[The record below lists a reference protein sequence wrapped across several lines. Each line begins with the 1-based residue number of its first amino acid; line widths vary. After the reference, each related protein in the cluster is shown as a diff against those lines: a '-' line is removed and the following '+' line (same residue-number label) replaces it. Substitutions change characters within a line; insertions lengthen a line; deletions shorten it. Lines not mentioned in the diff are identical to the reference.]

1 MLKTRVMPCLLL
13 RNAGLVKT
21 VRFADPVYVGDPIN
35 TVRIYNEKEVDELIF
50 LDIMATPNGKPPQF
64 AMVAEIATECFMPF
78 AYGGG
83 VRTAEDAKQLF
94 SAGAEKVAV
103 NSAAFDRPELVTEIA
118 TRFGNQSVIA
128 SIDVKKKLLG
138 RYEVFTNGGKRAT
151 GQDPV
156 AYAVRMQELGAGEI
170 LLTSIDRDGV
180 MKGYDV
186 ELIRTVARAVDVP
199 VIACGGAGR
208 IEDFAEAVNAGAS
221 AVAAGSMVVYQ
232 GPHRAV
238 LTNFPTK
245 AELSR
250 VLDLRHS
257 QSIKAIT

>member
-1 MLKTRVMPCLLL
+1 MLKTRVIPCLLL

-21 VRFADPVYVGDPIN
+21 VRFADAVYVGDPIN
-35 TVRIYNEKEVDELIF
+35 TVRIYNEKEVDEIIF
-50 LDIMATPNGKPPQF
+50 LDIVATPSGKSPQF
-64 AMVAEIATECFMPF
+64 SLITEIATECFMPF

-83 VRTAEDAKQLF
+83 IRTIEDAKQLL

-103 NSAAFDRPELVTEIA
+103 NSAAFERPELITEIA
-118 TRFGNQSVIA
+118 SRFGSQSVIA
-128 SIDVKKKLLG
+128 SIDVKKRLLG
-138 RYEVFTNGGKRAT
+138 RYEVFTGGGRRAT
-151 GQDPV
+151 GIDPV
-156 AYAVRMQELGAGEI
+156 AYAVRMQELGVGEI
-170 LLTSIDRDGV
+170 LLTSIDRDGT

-186 ELIRTVARAVDVP
+186 DLIQGVARAVDVP

-208 IEDFAEAVNAGAS
+208 IEDFGAAVHAGAS

-245 AELSR
+245 AELRR
-250 VLDLRHS
+250 VLDERRS
-257 QSIKAIT
+257 NP